1 MRDSERTV
9 ILVTHDMGAV
19 EHYCHRAMLL
29 HDGEVRGM
37 GDPGEVARK
46 YLRLNFESAPSSG
59 EDSLGEVADIVVE
72 DAWLEDGNGKRAANV
87 EKGEELHFCAALE
100 AKRDV
105 EGPTFGFTFVNP
117 DGVEVMGF
125 GVSPGDL
132 PERVAAGQRIQ
143 IRSKVENRLA
153 PGRYVVR
160 CWIHRN
166 RNISDIVLYSPH
178 ILDFVVFGKD
188 EAGVAFF
195 ETEVEFELKGGEG
208 R

>member
-1 MRDSERTV
+1 
-9 ILVTHDMGAV
+9 
-19 EHYCHRAMLL
+19 MLL
-29 HDGEVRGM
+29 HDGEVKAV

-59 EDSLGEVADIVVE
+59 GDSLGEVADVVVE
-72 DAWLEDGNGKRAANV
+72 DAWLEDASGERATNV
-87 EKGEELHFCAALE
+87 EKGQELHFCAELE
-100 AKRDV
+100 AKREV
-105 EGPTFGFTFVNP
+105 EGPTFGFTFANP

-125 GVSPGDL
+125 GVPLDDL
-132 PERVAAGQRIQ
+132 PDRVTPGQRLR
-143 IRSKVENRLA
+143 IRTKIENRLA

-178 ILDFVVFGKD
+178 VLDFVVFGKD

-195 ETEVEFELKGGEG
+195 ETEVEMKIEGGEG
-208 R
+208 Q